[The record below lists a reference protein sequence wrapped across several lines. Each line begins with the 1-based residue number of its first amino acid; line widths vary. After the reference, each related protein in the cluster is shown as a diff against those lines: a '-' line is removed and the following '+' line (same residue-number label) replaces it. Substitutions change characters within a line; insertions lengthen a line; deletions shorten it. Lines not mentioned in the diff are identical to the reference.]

1 MDIMPSSALVF
12 RRAMVFRRDMVFSKA
27 MVFRRAIVLH
37 MGFLRRV
44 MAHIMVATTKDLL
57 KLERNLFI
65 TMVDMGITNLGAMG
79 MDTRVEV
86 LARRNFTITTDEMQ
100 RIPAPTWSVER

>member
-1 MDIMPSSALVF
+1 MDIMPSLALVF
-12 RRAMVFRRDMVFSKA
+12 RRAMVFRRDMVFRRA
-27 MVFRRAIVLH
+27 MVFRKVLA
-37 MGFLRRV
+37 R
-44 MAHIMVATTKDLL
+44 IMVATTKDLL

-86 LARRNFTITTDEMQ
+86 SARRNFTITTDEMQ

>member
-1 MDIMPSSALVF
+1 
-12 RRAMVFRRDMVFSKA
+12 
-27 MVFRRAIVLH
+27 

-86 LARRNFTITTDEMQ
+86 SARRKFTITTDEMQ
-100 RIPAPTWSVER
+100 RILAPTWSVER